1 MRLLLLLAPA
11 GTIALASVFMYANP
25 YAKHGASPLN
35 ASTIAIVCLLL
46 ILPALAAAAS
56 IVLRSRRLK
65 WFSFGASLPV
75 GLYLGLAGVPSLWT
89 LFLLFIGLY
98 AFIPV
103 YYSTLCK
110 GELD

>member
-1 MRLLLLLAPA
+1 MRLVLLLAPA
-11 GTIALASVFMYANP
+11 GTIALALMFMYANP
-25 YAKHGASPLN
+25 YAEHGVSPLN
-35 ASTIAIVCLLL
+35 ASTIAIAYLLL
-46 ILPALAAAAS
+46 ILPALAVAAS

-65 WFSFGASLPV
+65 WLSFCASLPV

-103 YYSTLCK
+103 YRSTLRK
-110 GELD
+110 G